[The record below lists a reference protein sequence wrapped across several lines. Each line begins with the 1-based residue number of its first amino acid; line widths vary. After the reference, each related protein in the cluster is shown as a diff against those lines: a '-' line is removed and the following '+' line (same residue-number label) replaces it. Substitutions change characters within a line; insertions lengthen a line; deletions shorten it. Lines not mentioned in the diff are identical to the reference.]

1 MRGSRRSLWNVAAR
15 AAIALTTFVWLGAG
29 VACSRAGAEP
39 ETRVVEAG
47 AESGAKSNARFPSF
61 EPACGGL
68 SCELYASPAEA
79 FARVLAENPRV
90 LAVGETHPRQ
100 GVDAKSTAARFVDEL
115 LPLLDGRATDLV
127 VELWVAKSGCAARQG
142 AEVRAVASAQ
152 REVTQAQAPKNQ
164 SDFLRLYT
172 AGRAHGERVHLLIP
186 PCDEYGKILD
196 AGAGDVDAML
206 TMIANLSVTEIEK
219 SLDAPDA
226 GLVVAYGGAMH
237 NDLVPR
243 PGHAKWSFG
252 PRVAELTEG
261 RYVELDLVVP
271 EAVQD
276 TEAWRAQP
284 WYPHFHRGLQGG
296 KTLLYRVRKGSFAL
310 VFPEGAVDAGP
321 P

>member
-1 MRGSRRSLWNVAAR
+1 MRSARKSRSISNAC
-15 AAIALTTFVWLGAG
+15 AAILVVTAG
-29 VACSRAGAEP
+29 FLPGIVACSRAGAEP
-39 ETRVVEAG
+39 EAHSLDAG
-47 AESGAKSNARFPSF
+47 AESGSRVDAKFPTF

-79 FARVLAENPRV
+79 FARVLEENPRV

-100 GVDAKSTAARFVDEL
+100 GVEAKSTAARFVDEL
-115 LPLLDGRATDLV
+115 MPLLDGRATDLV
-127 VELWVAKSGCAARQG
+127 VELWVAKSGCAARQK

-219 SLDAPDA
+219 GLGAPDA

-243 PGHAKWSFG
+243 PGHGKWSFG
-252 PRVAELTEG
+252 PRVSTLTQG

-284 WYPHFHRGLQGG
+284 WYPHFHRGLQGE

-310 VFPEGAVDAGP
+310 VFPEEKTRTLVP
-321 P
+321 

>member
-1 MRGSRRSLWNVAAR
+1 MAAR
-15 AAIALTTFVWLGAG
+15 AAIALTTFAWLGAG
-29 VACSRAGAEP
+29 AACSRAGAEP

-47 AESGAKSNARFPSF
+47 VEAGTKSSGRFPSF

-79 FARVLAENPRV
+79 FARVLEENPRV

-127 VELWVAKSGCAARQG
+127 VELWVAKSGCAARQR
-142 AEVRAVASAQ
+142 AEVRAVASVQ

-196 AGAGDVDAML
+196 AGVGDVDAML

-219 SLDAPDA
+219 SLAPDA

-252 PRVAELTEG
+252 PRVAELTGG

-284 WYPHFHRGLQGG
+284 WYPHYRRGLQGG
-296 KTLLYRVRKGSFAL
+296 KTLLYRVGKGSFAL
-310 VFPEGAVDAGP
+310 VFPEGAVDAGSP
-321 P
+321 